1 MTDNQL
7 KNNKEALI
15 KANMYN
21 EFGKFVET
29 LRLFKELVCD
39 THKSCLGCRLNE
51 ECNNFCRFITLFEF
65 LKRCQ
70 REVGVFVGVENL
82 PDELPNELNVFPDD
96 DEEEK

>member
-1 MTDNQL
+1 
-7 KNNKEALI
+7 
-15 KANMYN
+15 
-21 EFGKFVET
+21 
-29 LRLFKELVCD
+29 
-39 THKSCLGCRLNE
+39 
-51 ECNNFCRFITLFEF
+51 LFEF